1 MLASLLD
8 YEIFQA
14 SILFETNKF
23 HHGGAPCSG
32 GPKAIASDAPLNP
45 GLVEKSAFEDQG
57 KIQCEY

>member
-32 GPKAIASDAPLNP
+32 GPKAIASDAPAYSRP
-45 GLVEKSAFEDQG
+45 G
-57 KIQCEY
+57 